1 MAIKEELIIRVG
13 QLLMKSARESSEA
26 WDYAGYMFETK
37 DGASSGGEDFL
48 FSGSN
53 RLIFDLSFDDQD
65 EIIECFKRLREVTRV
80 DGDDYWIKCLAV
92 LRSDGDMKLLF
103 EFDDWSR
110 WKITPANVDRALEIL
125 VGDVYPEAVVGQ

>member
-1 MAIKEELIIRVG
+1 MEEELIIEIG
-13 QLLMKSARESSEA
+13 QILKRAAVSQAEA

-37 DGASSGGEDFL
+37 DGNSSSGEMFL
-48 FSGSN
+48 FHSGN
-53 RLIFDLSFDDQD
+53 RLPFRLGRDMKAITTS
-65 EIIECFKRLREVTRV
+65 FKRLREVTRV

-110 WKITPANVDRALEIL
+110 WKITPANVDRAFEIL
-125 VGDVYPEAVVGQ
+125 VGDVYPEAVGSN